1 MFGFADMKGITMKP
15 ALLVIDMQRYYL
27 EVGSAEKLRGVSE
40 LIAKTNELIDLFY
53 NASLPVVKVRVIH
66 KKDGS
71 TWNQK
76 MKPHWTGEVLPGTLT
91 EGTTE
96 AEFCPELHSSSN
108 DIILTKTRSSSFVRT
123 ALEEKLQSLGV
134 DTVIITGYSI
144 ERCVGLTA
152 IDAWERDYRVVLA
165 GDAILGANK
174 KTGDHML
181 AYLAQSFGLV
191 PISNAEIHDRYIQ
204 ENTFD

>member
-1 MFGFADMKGITMKP
+1 
-15 ALLVIDMQRYYL
+15 MQRYYL
-27 EVGSAEKLRGVSE
+27 EVGSEEKLGGVGK
-40 LIAKTNELIDLFY
+40 LIAKTNQLIDLFY
-53 NASLPVVKVRVIH
+53 KASLPVVKVRVIH

-96 AEFCPELHSSSN
+96 AEFSPELHSSSR
-108 DIILTKTRSSSFVRT
+108 DIVLTKTRSSSFVRT
-123 ALEEKLQSLGV
+123 ELDATLQRLGV
-134 DTVIITGYSI
+134 DTVVLAGYSI

-152 IDAWERDYRVVLA
+152 IDAWERDYSVVLA

-174 KTGDHML
+174 KTSEHML
-181 AYLAQSFGLV
+181 VYLAQSFGLP
-191 PISNAEIHDRYIQ
+191 PISNEEIQ
-204 ENTFD
+204 EKYISGNTVD